1 MLYFTISVGTKTD
14 RNVAT
19 GLTLHLE
26 NGQTL
31 EISPGKGDSI
41 VIQVPADENEPA
53 PARLCIHPGASN
65 VVALEVIEGARGF

>member
-1 MLYFTISVGTKTD
+1 MLYFTISDGAKTD

-31 EISPGKGDSI
+31 KISPGKGGSI
-41 VIQVPADENEPA
+41 AIQVPADKNEPA
-53 PARLCIHPGASN
+53 PARLCIHPCASN
-65 VVALEVIEGARGF
+65 VVALEVIEGARRF